1 MLLDLKTRYFLSK
14 LRCLSADWRGRDQIL
29 LGPRAPGAELLHLPS
44 VSCPRWPRRGAPPAP
59 VPPPSS
65 PAPLLRPPIS
75 SRRADS
81 SGEAAAAVS
90 LVGALAI
97 CRRRPGG
104 DPHPPAPRS
113 GTQRYGGGPSPSSAR
128 PSPAGSGPVPA
139 PRGCSRFQGEGHPP
153 HHHRRG
159 RTPLGT
165 AQPGRRFHDNPLPAP
180 GALHPPSPQ
189 GGDHPR
195 TATPPHPP
203 RRLNPSRPAP
213 ARLTAPVGRIQLEA
227 PEDLLGPLVRGRHGP
242 AAPRADG
249 AGPGWPGCAGLG
261 GKAAVTAA
269 PQDPP
274 PTPPPSLPRTRH
286 WPAQPTRAASRRPA
300 PRPASPAN
308 HPLPPPR
315 RPAFWRMKDGAAVHS
330 DGAFAPS
337 APPPPH
343 SRAAAQRSL
352 RRTPWP
358 SLTSP
363 GDGSRR
369 RTNLSRPLRSAVVR
383 LGHGG
388 ARAGS
393 GGGSGRPRRQRRR
406 PGRGEGRGGL
416 RGWGGVVEGARSPPR
431 PGQHPADAS
440 PQGSGSERA
449 NAAWAVPELPELG
462 WRFSSRGEE
471 PSSSREFG

>member
-1 MLLDLKTRYFLSK
+1 
-14 LRCLSADWRGRDQIL
+14 
-29 LGPRAPGAELLHLPS
+29 
-44 VSCPRWPRRGAPPAP
+44 
-59 VPPPSS
+59 
-65 PAPLLRPPIS
+65 
-75 SRRADS
+75 
-81 SGEAAAAVS
+81 
-90 LVGALAI
+90 
-97 CRRRPGG
+97 
-104 DPHPPAPRS
+104 
-113 GTQRYGGGPSPSSAR
+113 
-128 PSPAGSGPVPA
+128 
-139 PRGCSRFQGEGHPP
+139 
-153 HHHRRG
+153 
-159 RTPLGT
+159 
-165 AQPGRRFHDNPLPAP
+165 
-180 GALHPPSPQ
+180 
-189 GGDHPR
+189 
-195 TATPPHPP
+195 
-203 RRLNPSRPAP
+203 
-213 ARLTAPVGRIQLEA
+213 
-227 PEDLLGPLVRGRHGP
+227 
-242 AAPRADG
+242 
-249 AGPGWPGCAGLG
+249 
-261 GKAAVTAA
+261 
-269 PQDPP
+269 
-274 PTPPPSLPRTRH
+274 
-286 WPAQPTRAASRRPA
+286 
-300 PRPASPAN
+300 
-308 HPLPPPR
+308 
-315 RPAFWRMKDGAAVHS
+315 MKDGAAVHS

-352 RRTPWP
+352 RRTPRP